1 MARSVAVAAVLAPAV
16 QVALMGFVGYPLA
29 RRRPDGVARFRR
41 SGFTWWL
48 VALAVLTV
56 LGLVL
61 APELLRPDS
70 PSTHDPL
77 PGTRVVATLAIVLA
91 ATVAVEIAASTALA
105 RATGSSAVRGRER
118 YESALPRWARGGSG
132 ELGLVGVT
140 AVLEEAVYRG
150 LALSGLLLA
159 WELDKP
165 VAAGIVA
172 LAFGLAHW
180 YYGPQQVFVK
190 ILVGSALCA
199 AALSAGWVVAALAH
213 LLLNLVLTAWSRRRA
228 TRPAAWPA

>member
-1 MARSVAVAAVLAPAV
+1 MDKWVAVVAVLAPAV

-29 RRRPDGVARFRR
+29 RRRPDGVERFRR

-48 VALAVLTV
+48 VALTVLTV

-61 APELLRPDS
+61 TPDLLRPDS

-77 PGTRVVATLAIVLA
+77 TLTRVVATLAIVLA
-91 ATVAVEIAASTALA
+91 VIVAIEVVASAALA
-105 RATGSSAVRGRER
+105 RATGRSAVRGRER
-118 YESALPRWARGGSG
+118 YESALPRWARAGSG
-132 ELGLVGVT
+132 ELGLVGAT

-159 WELDKP
+159 WELDEP

-172 LAFGLAHW
+172 VAFGLAHW

-228 TRPAAWPA
+228 TQRAT